1 MAVLSTGLLEFP
13 DFSGEVDGCLKARVK
28 CMRGSRLRLTSPAD
42 RFSRRLL
49 LLDDQCA
56 PQSFLAL
63 QVVDE
68 SLAFEALGIPLDSFL
83 FFLDGSQVA

>member
-1 MAVLSTGLLEFP
+1 MHERQQAEI
-13 DFSGEVDGCLKARVK
+13 DFSCR
-28 CMRGSRLRLTSPAD
+28 P
-42 RFSRRLL
+42 FSRRLL